1 MVDGVTY
8 ALTFDAAN
16 QLVSVQA
23 DAPFST
29 ATPAPTASPTVTEVP
44 TATEMPTEAST
55 ETSFPTESPT
65 ATWTSTPTP
74 TETETPDGTSIPEDT
89 PTPTEMVTPTETG
102 IPTETPAIT
111 ETPTPTPT
119 VSETPVDTDTPTPS
133 PTATETPA
141 PTATAE
147 PVNGSAQYVYD
158 GDGNLVKSIIGEVVT
173 YYPNASYELRVEG
186 TSESEYKYY
195 FAGSMRIA
203 LRVDEAI
210 TWLLS
215 DHLGSTSVTVDATGN
230 AISMLKYTA
239 YGELRTGA
247 SATDYQYT
255 GQRSEVEVGLYFY
268 VSRFYDPQLARF
280 ISADTIVPEP
290 NSIKGYDRYAYVNGN
305 PVNYSDPSGHIYC
318 DTADG
323 SCTGGGGGSGNNG
336 RDNIGGIS
344 GGNNQGG
351 DNGNGNS
358 IGSGGGINN
367 DITTF
372 PPIVSNF
379 YSLNTKGF
387 VNRISTVTPELECTS
402 LKPCIGPW
410 VKPKWWDTNEKNP
423 DYYMIALNF
432 GVGLGIGASIT
443 LDRYGVVYLGF
454 NVGVGKSITAISGG
468 YMVGYLGAIPNHE
481 LPDSLTLTDSLS
493 GFGINGTLG
502 AVGAIGVNKS
512 INSTFSKLPAYEY
525 GGVLPVSAGV
535 NLGYQFI
542 VYDPNR
548 KNK

>member
-1 MVDGVTY
+1 MRGVGS
-8 ALTFDAAN
+8 LCE
-16 QLVSVQA
+16 
-23 DAPFST
+23 
-29 ATPAPTASPTVTEVP
+29 PTAKQRGKGE
-44 TATEMPTEAST
+44 
-55 ETSFPTESPT
+55 ESNDRPNRT
-65 ATWTSTPTP
+65 Y
-74 TETETPDGTSIPEDT
+74 
-89 PTPTEMVTPTETG
+89 G
-102 IPTETPAIT
+102 IN
-111 ETPTPTPT
+111 
-119 VSETPVDTDTPTPS
+119 SGRW
-133 PTATETPA
+133 
-141 PTATAE
+141 
-147 PVNGSAQYVYD
+147 GSSHPKAV
-158 GDGNLVKSIIGEVVT
+158 
-173 YYPNASYELRVEG
+173 
-186 TSESEYKYY
+186 
-195 FAGSMRIA
+195 RIA
-203 LRVDEAI
+203 LRADEAI

-215 DHLGSTSVTVDATGN
+215 DHLSSTTVTVDATGN
-230 AISMLKYTA
+230 AISMLKYNA
-239 YGELRTGA
+239 YGELRTGV
-247 SATDYQYT
+247 STTDYQYT
-255 GQRSEVEVGLYFY
+255 GQRNELEIGLYFY

-280 ISADTIVPEP
+280 ISADTIIPEP

-305 PVNYSDPSGHIYC
+305 PINYTDPSGHVYC

>member
-1 MVDGVTY
+1 
-8 ALTFDAAN
+8 
-16 QLVSVQA
+16 
-23 DAPFST
+23 
-29 ATPAPTASPTVTEVP
+29 
-44 TATEMPTEAST
+44 MPTEAST
-55 ETSFPTESPT
+55 ETSLPTESPT

-387 VNRISTVTPELECTS
+387 VNRISTVTPGLECTS